1 MKKLVHLLITTD
13 SFFKFVDQKIL
24 ELPFEKF

>member
-13 SFFKFVDQKIL
+13 SFFKFADQKIL
-24 ELPFEKF
+24 ELPFKKF

>member
-1 MKKLVHLLITTD
+1 MKKLVHLLKTTD
-13 SFFKFVDQKIL
+13 SSFKFVDQKIL

>member
-24 ELPFEKF
+24 DLPFKKF